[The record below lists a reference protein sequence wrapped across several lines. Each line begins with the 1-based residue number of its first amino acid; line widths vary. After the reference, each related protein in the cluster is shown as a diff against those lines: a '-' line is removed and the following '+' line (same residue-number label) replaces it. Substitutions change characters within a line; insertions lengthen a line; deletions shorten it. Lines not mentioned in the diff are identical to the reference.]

1 MMEARD
7 FAASV
12 GLQGDEPAWAQICGN
27 LDTRLVMHVHGKTA
41 PTRKKFSNLNEIA
54 VTFYDELLAAFPEQ
68 VKAVACPW
76 VAVPLATP
84 EAKTKAPEFD
94 GIRELNAR
102 GIITKTMI
110 TQAGFNLEDKVMSPE
125 GATYT
130 LLELASTNAKLK
142 PEEDG

>member
-1 MMEARD
+1 MFQNTDLNNLSNKCKGAFEQASTIMMEARD

-84 EAKTKAPEFD
+84 EAK
-94 GIRELNAR
+94 
-102 GIITKTMI
+102 
-110 TQAGFNLEDKVMSPE
+110 S
-125 GATYT
+125 
-130 LLELASTNAKLK
+130 
-142 PEEDG
+142 